1 MALKTMAKKNRQKW
15 LTDQISGDW
24 IDKDYIIE
32 TVLVQCL
39 FDYVE
44 KEKKGVL
51 PDRGYYDEDLA
62 AGHVSEGY
70 AEQSYAWNDEVRKV
84 YAYFKTERVELEKE
98 IDEAFDTN
106 EIQRAIKAE
115 NDLYERDTEML
126 NVIVKYRGY
135 MWT

>member
-1 MALKTMAKKNRQKW
+1 MAKKNRQKW

-24 IDKDYIIE
+24 KDKDYIIE

-44 KEKKGVL
+44 QEMKGEL
-51 PDRGYYDEDLA
+51 PDRGYYDKDIA

-70 AEQSYAWNDEVRKV
+70 AEQSYAWNDEIRKV
-84 YAYFKTERVELEKE
+84 YAYFKIKRAALEVE
-98 IDEAFDTN
+98 IDEAFDKN
-106 EIQRAIKAE
+106 EIQRALKGE
-115 NDLYERDTEML
+115 SDLYERDTEMF

-135 MWT
+135 LWT